1 MKVTLEIDENK
12 EGRALLDFLKQL
24 PFVKLR
30 EPLEKKSKRKADI
43 KLDSIFGI
51 WKDREVSK
59 DSLRERAWRL

>member
-30 EPLEKKSKRKADI
+30 ELSGKKSKTKTDI

-51 WKDREVSK
+51 WKGREVSK
-59 DSLRERAWRL
+59 VSLRERAWRF